1 MTQPRLQSSKGKGRL
16 KREATEA
23 QIIDAFHRV
32 VSRDGLRNVRV
43 NDVIKEAGIG
53 KGLLYNYFGGLPG
66 LVKAWGEKYKIWPDH
81 EELLGAPK
89 GAAPPED
96 PAEQLKNMVINHAN
110 SLKKHPLRIELLAE
124 QFLKPTLISEA
135 LSHVR
140 AQLGK
145 EHRAVFDQTHILDD
159 KDQHSLAIIL
169 MAAASY
175 LSMRAAHN
183 LPYMGEDIESEQG
196 WSILLKRFERLI
208 DQVTLAA
215 HIEKK
220 VKDTRVL

>member
-1 MTQPRLQSSKGKGRL
+1 MTTSLPKSTKGKGRL

-32 VSRDGLRNVRV
+32 VAREGLRNVRV
-43 NDVIKEAGIG
+43 NDVIKEARIG

-81 EELLGAPK
+81 EELIG
-89 GAAPPED
+89 GAAPSGTPTD
-96 PAEQLKNMVINHAN
+96 AAEQLKQMVVNHAN
-110 SLKKHPLRIELLAE
+110 SLKKHPIRIELLAE
-124 QFLKPTLISEA
+124 QFLKPTAISDA

-145 EHRAVFDQTHILDD
+145 EHQAVFAQTHILDD
-159 KDQHSLAIIL
+159 EDHHSLAIIL

-175 LSMRAAHN
+175 LSMRSAHA
-183 LPYMGEDIESEQG
+183 LQYMGEDIASEEG

-220 VKDTRVL
+220 VKALHAL